1 MESTIICWCYVHCA
15 KLLIIKKKKK
25 TLRNARGPIIEMST
39 YGTISS

>member
-15 KLLIIKKKKK
+15 KLLIITKKK
-25 TLRNARGPIIEMST
+25 TLRNTRGPIIEMST